1 MKKFFVNLYESMPGH
16 VVARGPIYADRGAAQ
31 DDVIPQE
38 KTLFLGTFE
47 VQVEPSKLT
56 IQKDGLIV
64 PNRQQC

>member
-1 MKKFFVNLYESMPGH
+1 MPGH

-47 VQVEPSKLT
+47 VEVDPSRVV
-56 IQKDGLIV
+56 IQKGGLIV
-64 PNRQQC
+64 PNRQEC